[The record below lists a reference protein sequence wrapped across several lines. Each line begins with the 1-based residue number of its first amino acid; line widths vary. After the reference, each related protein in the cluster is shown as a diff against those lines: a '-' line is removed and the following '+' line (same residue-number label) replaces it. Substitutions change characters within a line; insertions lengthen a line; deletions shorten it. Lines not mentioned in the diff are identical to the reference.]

1 MFCSNCGNEV
11 AEGQAVCLNCGFSL
25 NKKSS
30 QSPASSGPNWLN
42 HESHNGKSR
51 VLVFA
56 VAWFLGIFG
65 VHRFLLGDAKAGAL
79 YVLAFVTGL
88 FLLGIPMLIAMAFLL
103 FDLYKVLAT
112 DEDEFSTLWAPV
124 EPKEE

>member
-30 QSPASSGPNWLN
+30 QSPVAASGPNWFN
-42 HESHNGKSR
+42 HESHNGKPR

-56 VAWFLGIFG
+56 LAWFLGFIG
-65 VHRFLLGDAKAGAL
+65 AHRFLLGDTKTGAL
-79 YVLAFVTGL
+79 YVLLFLTGL
-88 FLLGIPMLIAMAFLL
+88 VLFGIPILIAMAFLL
-103 FDLYKVLAT
+103 VDLYKILAT
-112 DEDEFSTLWAPV
+112 DEEEFSALWAPV
-124 EPKEE
+124 EPAE